1 MSYYI
6 LPKINNHVVLL
17 NIMKNDVSFFDD
29 KQNSHTIQQREL
41 TCEKEPYVSHSLV
54 YYLNDVKKQL
64 QLLNQENMEE
74 PNYSVEQLTK
84 IINPYEF
91 IFTKL
96 PNSKFS
102 VSKLKPLSPLFY
114 DLMEIIHTLNLF
126 DYMNNEEINT
136 MHFGK
141 NSQSSI
147 DCINMMRENHNDC
160 HYIYSS
166 IQNQS
171 SPSIKK
177 NISFLYFEMFDT
189 FDQHSYTKWF
199 LQTLIQILLLQ
210 KENGIA
216 IIKVDDI
223 YYKPIVDI
231 LFLLCNFYEKMYLI
245 KPNSSNIMLTEKFI
259 VCKKMLE
266 QEEEMIVEMINN
278 LQKLLVCME
287 TNGSGSNHLFSS
299 FINIEIPSF
308 FINKLE
314 EFNIITGQQ
323 HLNAMNQII
332 NLMKMKNKEDKIENL
347 KKINVQKCISWCEKY
362 KIPCNK
368 FNEKNNI
375 FLPLIKIE
383 KEEEELV
390 IEEEATFLL

>member
-1 MSYYI
+1 M
-6 LPKINNHVVLL
+6 NNDAFF
-17 NIMKNDVSFFDD
+17 NDKPD
-29 KQNSHTIQQREL
+29 SHTVQETEL
-41 TCEKEPYVSHSLV
+41 SCEKEPYLSHSLV

-64 QLLNQENMEE
+64 QILNQQNTEE
-74 PNYSVEQLTK
+74 SNYSVEQLTK

-102 VSKLKPLSPLFY
+102 VSKLKPFSPLFY
-114 DLMEIIHTLNLF
+114 DLMEIINTLNLF
-126 DYMNNEEINT
+126 DSLNNEEINT

-166 IQNQS
+166 LQNLS
-171 SPSIKK
+171 SYSIKK
-177 NISFLYFEMFDT
+177 NISFLYFEMFDQNT
-189 FDQHSYTKWF
+189 YTKWF
-199 LQTLIQILLLQ
+199 LKTLIQILSLQ

-216 IIKVDDI
+216 IIKVNDI
-223 YYKPIVDI
+223 YYKPIIDI

-245 KPNSSNIMLTEKFI
+245 KPNSSNVMLSEKFI

-266 QEEEMIVEMINN
+266 QDEEMTTELVNN
-278 LQKLLVCME
+278 LQKRLIFLE
-287 TNGSGSNHLFSS
+287 TNGSGSNQLFST

-332 NLMKMKNKEDKIENL
+332 NLMKMKNKEDKIENF
-347 KKINVQKCISWCEKY
+347 KKINIQKCISWCEKY

-383 KEEEELV
+383 KEEEEFV
-390 IEEEATFLL
+390 IEDEATFLL

>member
-6 LPKINNHVVLL
+6 LPKINNNTVLL
-17 NIMKNDVSFFDD
+17 NIMKKDVFFFDD
-29 KQNSHTIQQREL
+29 KPQCNIIQQREL
-41 TCEKEPYVSHSLV
+41 YYEKEPYVSHSLV
-54 YYLNDVKKQL
+54 HYLNDVKKQL
-64 QLLNQENMEE
+64 QILNQQNSEE
-74 PNYSVEQLTK
+74 PTYSVEQLTK

-126 DYMNNEEINT
+126 DSINNEEINT

-141 NSQSSI
+141 NSQSSV

-166 IQNQS
+166 MQNQL

-177 NISFLYFEMFDT
+177 NISFLYFEMFET
-189 FDQHSYTKWF
+189 FDQDTYTKWF
-199 LQTLIQILLLQ
+199 LKTLIQILLLQ

-216 IIKVDDI
+216 IIKVDDM
-223 YYKPIVDI
+223 YYKPILDI

-245 KPNSSNIMLTEKFI
+245 KPNSSNIMFTEKFI
-259 VCKKMLE
+259 VCKKLLE
-266 QEEEMIVEMINN
+266 QDQEMVEEIINN
-278 LQKLLVCME
+278 LQKLLIFLE
-287 TNGSGSNHLFSS
+287 TNGSGSNHFFSS

-323 HLNAMNQII
+323 YLNAMNQII
-332 NLMKMKNKEDKIENL
+332 NLMKMKNKEDKMENF
-347 KKINVQKCISWCEKY
+347 KKINLQKCISWCEKY

-383 KEEEELV
+383 KEEEFV
-390 IEEEATFLL
+390 IEEEVTFL